1 MTDTWTILEKK
12 ERRHVCFYILADV
25 SIIVTDIA
33 ALIVLLFILNFY
45 TQPLHQ
51 SIATDFLPPAF
62 IDRNSILLIAVFLF
76 LFAAKNILAYYVH
89 QLRYQFLYKIA
100 ARIADRNLLQYLEGN
115 YTSYVMVDSAVQI
128 RRISQEP
135 IEFSHYVLAGILQ
148 IITQSIMIVIAIVAI
163 LIFNAGL
170 FLLLFIILLPPIVLV
185 AYLIKRKTRTA
196 RINAQKSSE
205 NTLQFLKEALSGYV
219 EANIYGR
226 HDFFKQ
232 RYSSWQQ
239 KLNAHLSDIQ
249 SIQGMPNR
257 MIEIFAVAGLFILIA
272 INQQSANANTDAVI
286 NIGAFMAAAYKIMP
300 AAVQILNNSGQVKA
314 YAFTVRD
321 LLPVPAD
328 KPVAGIQEQAESIQS
343 ISFCN
348 IHFQYASQ
356 KILNDFTSC
365 LVKGDFAG
373 IAGKSGR
380 GKTTIVHLL
389 LGFLEPLSGSIRINN
404 KPVNDI
410 NRQQYWKQIAY
421 VKQQPFL
428 LHDSIQTNITLNETD
443 YDKDRL
449 KEVIRITGLDELV
462 KASADGINTTITENG
477 KNISGGQA
485 QRIAIARALYKDADL
500 IILDEPFN
508 ELDAASEKNLLDHFS
523 ELARSGKIVILITH
537 SKESLSR
544 CNKIISLHEN

>member
-1 MTDTWTILEKK
+1 MTDTWAILEKK
-12 ERRHVCFYILADV
+12 ERSHVCFYILVDV
-25 SIIVTDIA
+25 FIIVADIA
-33 ALIVLLFILNFY
+33 ALIVLLFLINLY
-45 TQPLHQ
+45 TQPLHT
-51 SIATDFLPPAF
+51 SIITDLFPSIFITQTSVLP
-62 IDRNSILLIAVFLF
+62 ITVFLF
-76 LFAAKNILAYYVH
+76 LFSAKNIFAYYIH
-89 QLRYQFLYKIA
+89 QLRYRFLYKIA

-148 IITQSIMIVIAIVAI
+148 IITQSIMIGIAIVAI

-170 FLLLFIILLPPIVLV
+170 FLLLFIILLPPIGLV

-196 RINAQKSSE
+196 RSNAKKSSE
-205 NTLQFLKEALSGYV
+205 NTLQFLKEALAGYV
-219 EANIYGR
+219 EANIYGK

-249 SIQGMPNR
+249 AIQGMPNR
-257 MIEIFAVAGLFILIA
+257 MIEIFAVTGLFILIA
-272 INQQSANANTDAVI
+272 INQQSANANAII

-314 YAFTVRD
+314 YGFTVTD
-321 LLPVPAD
+321 LLPVQPD
-328 KPVAGIQEQAESIQS
+328 KTTTGIQQPPEQIQS
-343 ISFCN
+343 VSFSNTC
-348 IHFQYASQ
+348 FQYGHQ
-356 KILNDFTSC
+356 KILDDFNTC
-365 LVKGDFAG
+365 LSKGDFAG
-373 IAGKSGR
+373 IEGKSGR

-389 LGFLEPLSGSIRINN
+389 LGFLEPQSGSIRINN
-404 KPVNDI
+404 KSANDI
-410 NRQQYWKQIAY
+410 IRQQYWKRIAY

-428 LHDSIQTNITLNETD
+428 LHDSILTNITLGGSG
-443 YDKDRL
+443 YDNDRL
-449 KEVIRITGLDELV
+449 EEVIRITGLGELV
-462 KASADGINTTITENG
+462 NSSAYGINTTITENG

-500 IILDEPFN
+500 VILDEPFN
-508 ELDAASEKNLLDHFS
+508 ELDAASENNLLDYFS

-537 SKESLSR
+537 NKESLSR